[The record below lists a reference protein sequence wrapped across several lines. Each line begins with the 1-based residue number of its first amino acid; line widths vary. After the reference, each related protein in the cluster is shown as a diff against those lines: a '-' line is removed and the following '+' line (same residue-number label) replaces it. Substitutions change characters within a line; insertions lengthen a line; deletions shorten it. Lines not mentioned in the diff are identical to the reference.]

1 MLDLKPPAKKPTMKP
16 SHPSHFIGTTARI
29 AAVLFATLPE
39 LRANPFSDSLDRC
52 HLFTGNPGLGKTS
65 LALALAAEITGEC
78 IEKLWRKQGFN
89 VEQVN
94 GQSLTVEVVR
104 RWTMD
109 GRYVPLSGIRV
120 QIVDEIDAGSTA
132 ALNEFRTYADGLP
145 SHTLFIATTNKEPEQ
160 LQPQLQSRCQLWRF
174 KSVSA
179 EAITAL
185 LVSRFSLDADIATAY
200 AIGSSGNVRA
210 ALLDAKAHV
219 RTAAIA

>member
-1 MLDLKPPAKKPTMKP
+1 MKP
-16 SHPSHFIGTTARI
+16 SHPSHFIGTSGRI

-39 LRANPFSDSLDRC
+39 LHANPFSDPLDRC
-52 HLFTGNPGLGKTS
+52 HLFAGAPGLGKTS
-65 LALALAAEITGEC
+65 LALALASSVTGEPL
-78 IEKLWRKQGFN
+78 ERLWRKQGFN

-94 GQSLTVEVVR
+94 GQSLTVELVR
-104 RWTMD
+104 KWQMD

-120 QIVDEIDAGSTA
+120 QIVDEIDAGSIA
-132 ALNEFRTYADGLP
+132 AFNEARTYLDQLP

-160 LQPQLQSRCQLWRF
+160 LQPQLQSRMQIWRF
-174 KSVSA
+174 KPVSA

-185 LVSRFSLDADIATAY
+185 LVSRFSLDTDIATTY
-200 AIGSSGNVRA
+200 ALGSQGNVRA